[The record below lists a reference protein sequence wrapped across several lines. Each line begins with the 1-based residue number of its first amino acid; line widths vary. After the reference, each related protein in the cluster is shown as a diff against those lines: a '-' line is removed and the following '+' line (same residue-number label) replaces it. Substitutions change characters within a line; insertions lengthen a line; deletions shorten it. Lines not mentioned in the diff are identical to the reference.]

1 MRNFVIL
8 LTMTA
13 ISAGCDTSGFS
24 TWRWP
29 TRSGDDTP
37 VSVPTQA
44 QPAEPAEPAS
54 APITVNP
61 PTAPAEPAPA
71 PATVNP
77 PTAPT
82 PITDLPPVK
91 PAPAPATTQPDL
103 VAAPDPVVNVP
114 PKPADPGRDVMA
126 YVNGEPI
133 YMDQLTELLVSGYGM
148 SVAQQLVA
156 NEIVR
161 QEAKRKNVSVT
172 DAEVEAEHQRTMDAM
187 FGTVNDANQRQRL
200 LQQLLRRNN
209 VSREQWRMTMR
220 RNALLAKLA
229 VNQVRVTEDDIKVEF
244 DRRYE
249 RKVEVQHNQTAT
261 LADAQTVLR
270 DLASGTEFT
279 ALVTKYSIGPSADQA
294 GLLTPFGAKD
304 TGTPPALRQVA
315 LSMKTIGEVSDPI
328 QVGTA
333 FHILKLLRIIPPKNV
348 KYEDVRATLA
358 AEVSKKKAVALQQ
371 DILQILIR
379 GAKLQYVNPV
389 LKSQADQGL

>member
-1 MRNFVIL
+1 MRNFIIF
-8 LTMTA
+8 LTMAA
-13 ISAGCDTSGFS
+13 IPAGCDTSGFS

-37 VSVPTQA
+37 VSIPTEA
-44 QPAEPAEPAS
+44 Q
-54 APITVNP
+54 
-61 PTAPAEPAPA
+61 PAEPAPA
-71 PATVNP
+71 PVTAKPPTPAEPAPAPVMANP
-77 PTAPT
+77 PTTPT
-82 PITDLPPVK
+82 LITDLPPVK
-91 PAPAPATTQPDL
+91 PAPAPAATQPGL
-103 VAAPDPVVNVP
+103 IAAPDPVVNVP

-172 DAEVEAEHQRTMDAM
+172 GAEVEAEHQRTMDAM

-209 VSREQWRMTMR
+209 VSREQWTMTMR

-249 RKVEVQHNQTAT
+249 RKVEVQHIQTAT

-379 GAKLQYVNPV
+379 GGKLQYVNPV
-389 LKSQADQGL
+389 LKSQADLGQ